1 MKDDTVGVVTSKTKQ
16 KTLSPAQAERE
27 AVRQLV
33 RAARERGEDLTGP
46 DGLLKALTAT
56 VLETALDEELT
67 EHLFPKSPSP
77 YS

>member
-33 RAARERGEDLTGP
+33 RAARERGEALTGC
-46 DGLLKALTAT
+46 
-56 VLETALDEELT
+56 
-67 EHLFPKSPSP
+67 
-77 YS
+77 